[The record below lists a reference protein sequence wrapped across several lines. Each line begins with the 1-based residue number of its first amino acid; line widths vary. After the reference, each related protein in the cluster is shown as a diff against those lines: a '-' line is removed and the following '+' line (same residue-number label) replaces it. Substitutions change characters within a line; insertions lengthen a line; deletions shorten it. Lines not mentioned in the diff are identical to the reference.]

1 MSIMNGKKGL
11 IMGVA
16 NERSIAWGIAKTLAD
31 NGAELAFS
39 YQNESFKKRL
49 TPLMNSIKSDKC
61 FECDVSKAASDLNSI
76 ENMFEKI
83 SKIWNEIDFVVHAL
97 AYSDKE
103 ELKGKYVNCSR
114 ENFLNSLDISAFS
127 FTRIAKSA
135 LPSYVFKRRSLL
147 TLSYLGAERTTPNYN
162 VMGVAKSALEASIK
176 YLAMDLGKNNIRV
189 NALSAGPVKTLA
201 GAAISGARHVF
212 RYSENVA
219 PLKFNPQLKE
229 VGSAALYLTSDLSSG
244 VTGNVHHVDGGLH
257 SVAIPKQENF
267 RYKFYIICFSRLV
280 CVFLKKLPFL
290 QHDHQVQKLNKIML
304 FQIEYLLL
312 RVVS

>member
-1 MSIMNGKKGL
+1 MSIMNGKRGL

-16 NERSIAWGIAKTLAD
+16 NERSIAWGIAKTLAS

-39 YQNESFKKRL
+39 YQNEGFMKRL
-49 TPLMNSIKSDKC
+49 IPLMNSIKSNKS
-61 FECDVSKAASDLNSI
+61 FECDVSNSPSELNSI
-76 ENMFEKI
+76 EDMFEKI
-83 SKIWNEIDFVVHAL
+83 SETWKEIDFVVHAL

-127 FTRIAKSA
+127 FTRVAKSA
-135 LPSYVFKRRSLL
+135 LPLMSLKGGSLL

-176 YLAMDLGKNNIRV
+176 YLAMDLGKHNVRV
-189 NALSAGPVKTLA
+189 NTLSAGPVKTLA

-219 PLKFNPQLKE
+219 PLKFNPQLND
-229 VGSAALYLTSDLSSG
+229 VGSAALYLVSNLSSG

-257 SVAIPKQENF
+257 SVAIPKQEN
-267 RYKFYIICFSRLV
+267 L
-280 CVFLKKLPFL
+280 
-290 QHDHQVQKLNKIML
+290 D
-304 FQIEYLLL
+304 
-312 RVVS
+312 